1 MSGCDILN
9 EAALLHSSSQMAS
22 IFKTPCLL
30 PELHNAVIRAQQC
43 RPDSAVRKGQQL
55 TAQPNNQFMGKDI
68 VLHIP
73 HTDGIQASQA
83 SWREKWAVQ
92 VRNKKNNLLV
102 KTSVFKKCSRCF
114 PLGLH
119 KGTEAGLR
127 PQAHLFKRPA
137 K

>member
-30 PELHNAVIRAQQC
+30 PELHNAVIHTQQC

-55 TAQPNNQFMGKDI
+55 TAQPNDQFMGKDI
-68 VLHIP
+68 VLNIP

-83 SWREKWAVQ
+83 SWREKWAVPSSKL
-92 VRNKKNNLLV
+92 KKQL
-102 KTSVFKKCSRCF
+102 TS
-114 PLGLH
+114 
-119 KGTEAGLR
+119 
-127 PQAHLFKRPA
+127 
-137 K
+137 